1 MKSTTSMLVIESG
14 LEATPSELV
23 LRSIRLLSTIIL
35 ALTML
40 QTIITP
46 WRKSNTSHTETM
58 IPNSRYSV
66 SLLTTSTSVVL
77 TLLDF
82 RTQTILSGLIR
93 LRSPL
98 MLQVVL
104 SEMQSKATSH
114 RNMVQTLL
122 SIELDLMRMVLRQ
135 RHHLTQCKMCTSFIL
150 GSLSLESLTPAS
162 RSSRT
167 LKLPLQW
174 YKLLIFRFL
183 MRQWMELT
191 E

>member
-1 MKSTTSMLVIESG
+1 M
-14 LEATPSELV
+14 
-23 LRSIRLLSTIIL
+23 
-35 ALTML
+35 
-40 QTIITP
+40 
-46 WRKSNTSHTETM
+46 ETM

-77 TLLDF
+77 TSLDF

-93 LRSPL
+93 LRSTL

-114 RNMVQTLL
+114 RNMVLTSL
-122 SIELDLMRMVLRQ
+122 SIEPDLMRMVLRQ
-135 RHHLTQCKMCTSFIL
+135 RHHLTQCKMCTLFNL
-150 GSLSLESLTPAS
+150 GSLSVESLTPAS

-183 MRQWMELT
+183 MRQ
-191 E
+191 